1 MNCSFTASSWS
12 NGSETGLLPED
23 IQFPRETRTAV
34 DQRLREE
41 TQRQRTR
48 IPLSIFTTKS
58 HNTCRPAMP
67 SVFTNQL
74 ENSDGNVK
82 TN

>member
-1 MNCSFTASSWS
+1 MNDLTFTASSWS

-48 IPLSIFTTKS
+48 IPLSKFTTKS
-58 HNTCRPAMP
+58 HRPALP
-67 SVFTNQL
+67 NVFVNKL
-74 ENSDGNVK
+74 DNSDG
-82 TN
+82 